1 MNPKLAIPGSPCLD
15 RIAETPAF
23 SADEPLV
30 AVVDAAIQEQAAR
43 QGLPDTSVKAQLST
57 YKRGTRNSSTC
68 RTVFDIGR

>member
-57 YKRGTRNSSTC
+57 LSVAHGIPRPVVPYLT
-68 RTVFDIGR
+68 